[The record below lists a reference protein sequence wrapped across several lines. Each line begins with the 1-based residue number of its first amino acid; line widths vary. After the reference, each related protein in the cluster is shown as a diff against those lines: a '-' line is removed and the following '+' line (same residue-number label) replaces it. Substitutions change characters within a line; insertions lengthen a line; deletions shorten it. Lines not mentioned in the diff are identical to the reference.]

1 MMTKHAG
8 SIVILLGLAAAGCS
22 GTRQESIELKRYPL
36 DSTEGVI
43 TSTGVY
49 FDEDISSDGSGSL
62 RIETAE
68 PFTVRLFETGDLP
81 VEGSRLTYRAR
92 MRTEDVK
99 GQVYLEMWCS
109 FPGMGEFFSRVLHAP
124 LSGSN
129 DWATQETFFILKA
142 GEDPDNIRLNIAIN
156 GSGKVWIDDIVLSR
170 TPLER

>member
-1 MMTKHAG
+1 MTK
-8 SIVILLGLAAAGCS
+8 LARSLYIFFCLAFAGCS
-22 GTRQESIELKRYPL
+22 GTGQESIELKRYPL
-36 DSTEGVI
+36 DSIEGVI
-43 TSTGVY
+43 TSTGVF

-62 RIETAE
+62 RIETGE
-68 PFTVRLFETGDLP
+68 PVTVRLFETGDLP

-92 MRTEDVK
+92 IRTEEVK

-109 FPGMGEFFSRVLHAP
+109 FPGRGEFFSRALHAP
-124 LSGSN
+124 MSGSN
-129 DWATQETFFILKA
+129 DWATQETFFMLKA